1 LNGFDLVVLLVLAL
15 WAVHG
20 LVRGIIRAVIG
31 LAAWVVGFF
40 AAVHLAAPVAGWL
53 PDFRDAPSARYWI
66 AFVVVLLAVLIVGAI
81 VGAALA
87 RLAQAIGLGFLDR
100 LFGAAF
106 GLICGVVF
114 ALIFAFVAGLTGMAK
129 RDWWQNSHFGP
140 ALASGVLA
148 LTPWLPPA
156 WAGRLEFPGV
166 PAPRPGVAA

>member
-1 LNGFDLVVLLVLAL
+1 VNGLDLVLVLVLAL

-20 LVRGIIRAVIG
+20 FARGIIRAVFG
-31 LAAWVVGFF
+31 LAAWIAGFVV
-40 AAVHLAAPVAGWL
+40 AVHLAAPVAGWL
-53 PDFRDAPSARYWI
+53 PEFRDAPAARYWI
-66 AFVVVLLAVLIVGAI
+66 AFVVVLLAVLLAGAI

-87 RLAQAIGLGFLDR
+87 RLAQAIGLGFVDR

-114 ALIFAFVAGLTGMAK
+114 ALIFAFVAGLTGIAK
-129 RDWWQNSHFGP
+129 RDWWQNSYFGP